1 MQDTSAWHLEIPWQ
15 RSLAPSRDNTDTPSS
30 LASSVPSGD
39 SADTPSSLVSNV
51 PSGDSADTTSSL
63 ASNVPS
69 FVMPQPETE
78 DEKKRFEEGKGRYL
92 QMKAKRQGH
101 TEPQP

>member
-1 MQDTSAWHLEIPWQ
+1 MEPRRGTLHPPGLGPQV
-15 RSLAPSRDNTDTPSS
+15 RSQGHGTG
-30 LASSVPSGD
+30 SSV
-39 SADTPSSLVSNV
+39 TLTCLSLC
-51 PSGDSADTTSSL
+51 G
-63 ASNVPS
+63 
-69 FVMPQPETE
+69 PQPETE

>member
-1 MQDTSAWHLEIPWQ
+1 M
-15 RSLAPSRDNTDTPSS
+15 
-30 LASSVPSGD
+30 
-39 SADTPSSLVSNV
+39 SNV
-51 PSGDSADTTSSL
+51 PSGDSADTLHPSSL
-63 ASNVPS
+63 VSNIPS